1 MTVALEVRDL
11 HCRLGETQ
19 LLSGIH
25 LTLNPGEL
33 TVVIG
38 RNGAGKSTL
47 FKHLA
52 GELPCQRGEI
62 RVFGAPIGSGSKAE
76 LARRKA
82 VLPQTTNLQFA
93 YEALEVVMLGRLP
106 HQQNRPESREDVRIA
121 RACLERVGLEG
132 YEGRNYLTL
141 SGGEQQRVHL
151 ARALAQIHENTGSR
165 LLLLDEPTSSL
176 DVAHQ
181 HKTLRIV
188 KELTREGVA
197 ALLILHDLNL
207 VAQYADKVLVLA
219 ERQAIACG
227 SPHEVMTSD
236 ILSRAFGFPMTTVPH
251 PWLDCPMVVP
261 GARPREAPLEQHPA

>member
-25 LTLNPGEL
+25 LTLTPGEF

-47 FKHLA
+47 FKHLT

-62 RVFGAPIGSGSKAE
+62 RVFGAPMGSGSKAE
-76 LARRKA
+76 LARRRA

-93 YEALEVVMLGRLP
+93 YEALEVVMLGRIP
-106 HQQNRPESREDVRIA
+106 HQQHRLESREDARIA
-121 RACLERVGLEG
+121 RVCLERVGLAG

-151 ARALAQIHENTGSR
+151 ARVLAQIYENDGSR

-181 HKTLRIV
+181 HKALGCV

-219 ERQAIACG
+219 ERQAIAYG
-227 SPHEVMTSD
+227 PPHEVMTTD
-236 ILSRAFGFPMTTVPH
+236 ILSRAFGYPMTTVRH
-251 PWLDCPMVVP
+251 PWLDCPMIVS
-261 GARPREAPLEQHPA
+261 GERPSEALFAQHP

>member
-1 MTVALEVRDL
+1 MSPALEVRDL
-11 HCRLGETQ
+11 HYRVGELP

-25 LTLNPGEL
+25 LTLEPGEFMA
-33 TVVIG
+33 VIG

-47 FKHLA
+47 FKHLT
-52 GELPCQRGEI
+52 GELPCQRGEV
-62 RVFGAPIGSGSKAE
+62 RVFGAPLGRGSKAE
-76 LARRKA
+76 LAQRRA

-106 HQQNRPESREDVRIA
+106 HQQRRPESREDVRIA
-121 RACLERVGLEG
+121 RTCMERVGLQG

-151 ARALAQIHENTGSR
+151 ARALAQIHEDTGDR

-181 HKTLRIV
+181 HKALKVV

-227 SPHEVMTSD
+227 PPHAVMTRD
-236 ILSRAFGFPMTTVPH
+236 ILSRAFGYPMTTLPH
-251 PWLDCPMVVP
+251 PWLDCPIIVSGERP
-261 GARPREAPLEQHPA
+261 DGALLEHPS

>member
-1 MTVALEVRDL
+1 MTAALEVRDL
-11 HCRLGETQ
+11 HYRIGELQ

-25 LTLNPGEL
+25 LTVEPGEFM
-33 TVVIG
+33 VVIG

-47 FKHLA
+47 FKHLT
-52 GELPCQRGEI
+52 GELPCQRGEL
-62 RVFGAPIGSGSKAE
+62 RVFGAPLGSSSKAE
-76 LARRKA
+76 LAQRRA

-106 HQQNRPESREDVRIA
+106 HQQRRPESREDVRIA
-121 RACLERVGLEG
+121 RACMERVGLKG

-151 ARALAQIHENTGSR
+151 ARALAQIHEDVGSR
-165 LLLLDEPTSSL
+165 LMLLDEPTSSL

-181 HKTLRIV
+181 HKALRLV
-188 KELTREGVA
+188 KELTGEGVA

-219 ERQAIACG
+219 DRQAIACG
-227 SPHEVMTSD
+227 PPHAVMTRD
-236 ILSRAFGFPMTTVPH
+236 ILSRAFGYPMTTLPH
-251 PWLDCPMVVP
+251 PWLDCPIIVSGERP
-261 GARPREAPLEQHPA
+261 AGALLEQHP